1 MNQALL
7 ELHEYKNCSEISI
20 SEICKKE
27 GINRSTFYSHY
38 STIYDLYSETYENLI
53 AQFYNSFSQEDY
65 KNEDISVETFLS
77 EKYIIPYLEFVS
89 QHRKFYKLYDC
100 KEEISYIYK
109 IICLCVKRKIK

>member
-1 MNQALL
+1 MKEKEFEEIKVSDICTKAL
-7 ELHEYKNCSEISI
+7 
-20 SEICKKE
+20 
-27 GINRSTFYSHY
+27 INRSTFYSHY

-77 EKYIIPYLEFVS
+77 EKYIMPYLEFVS